1 MVRETTRTPVA
12 QPFEETLP
20 TLLGVTEGVV
30 EAPRSQLGSSI
41 WADLRRFEASP
52 TGFDLLV
59 VMAACMRH
67 VHSLDIHFRMRGQLE
82 VLSIYPQAQSFRC
95 ALDLCG
101 LPPAEMRELGLL
113 HVEPAATWL
122 SPEHCLQPSP
132 TLRTGQLRLLLWL
145 MALHGPRSALL
156 PEIDEPARFRLAPGL
171 DLLSLPLDL
180 ALTQV
185 LDRMNDRPLSADEL
199 ANDSEL
205 GHAGVVRLL
214 NALYLQSGLIVTR
227 HGVASWSM
235 QRAVEVVRRTIPSS
249 FGKRS

>member
-1 MVRETTRTPVA
+1 MAQETTRWPAA

-20 TLLGVTEGVV
+20 TLLGVAEGVK
-30 EAPRSQLGSSI
+30 EAPRSQLGNSI

-67 VHSLDIHFRMRGQLE
+67 VHSLDIHIRMRGQLE

-101 LPPAEMRELGLL
+101 LPPGEMRELGLL
-113 HVEPAATWL
+113 HVEPAATL
-122 SPEHCLQPSP
+122 LGPEHSLQPSP
-132 TLRTGQLRLLLWL
+132 SLRTGQLRLLLWL
-145 MALHGPRSALL
+145 MALHGPRAELL

-180 ALTQV
+180 TLTQV
-185 LDRMNDRPLSADEL
+185 LDKMHDRPLSVDEL
-199 ANDSEL
+199 ASGSEL
-205 GHAGVVRLL
+205 GRPGVVRLL

-227 HGVASWSM
+227 HGVTPWSM
-235 QRAVEVVRRTIPSS
+235 QRAVDVVRRTIPSG

>member
-1 MVRETTRTPVA
+1 MVRETTGLPNA
-12 QPFEETLP
+12 PPFEETLP
-20 TLLGVTEGVV
+20 TLLGVSEGVV
-30 EAPRSQLGSSI
+30 EAPRSQLGNSI

-52 TGFDLLV
+52 SGFDLLV
-59 VMAACMRH
+59 VVAACMRH
-67 VHSLDIHFRMRGQLE
+67 VHSLDIHIRMRGQLE
-82 VLSIYPQAQSFRC
+82 VLSVYPQAQSFRC
-95 ALDLCG
+95 ALDLCS
-101 LPPAEMRELGLL
+101 LPPSEMAALGLV
-113 HVEPAATWL
+113 HVEPVATWL
-122 SPEHCLQPSP
+122 EPEHGLQPSS

-185 LDRMNDRPLSADEL
+185 LDKMHDKPLSVDEL
-199 ANDSEL
+199 ASDSAL
-205 GHAGVVRLL
+205 GRPGVVRLL

-227 HGVASWSM
+227 HGLTPWSM
-235 QRAVEVVRRTIPSS
+235 QRAVDVVLRTIPSG